1 MAVLTAKSLLFYSIR
16 YVMGRRYLYQDKHTR
31 WCHHPN
37 FAQCQS
43 VLTQCL
49 LAHKREVSVPPHMAV
64 IVCLCFSFYPHEV
77 PPTPLYP
84 SGTRGFP
91 ASSVSNPA
99 VATARF
105 SDGEKR
111 QIVSRLGF
119 APHDTQSVFQ
129 ARHRKRAP
137 GAFSPCFPT
146 GSTKL
151 SFLEPT
157 ASSVLILAAPREK
170 TNRNGEL
177 LPMRKALRFCLY
189 DRFI

>member
-1 MAVLTAKSLLFYSIR
+1 MHVRADEQKV
-16 YVMGRRYLYQDKHTR
+16 H
-31 WCHHPN
+31 
-37 FAQCQS
+37 QS
-43 VLTQCL
+43 
-49 LAHKREVSVPPHMAV
+49 
-64 IVCLCFSFYPHEV
+64 
-77 PPTPLYP
+77 PLYP
-84 SGTRGFP
+84 PGTRGIP

-99 VATARF
+99 VVTARF

-157 ASSVLILAAPREK
+157 ASSVLILAASRENTKQKRRVVPDRMHSPFLHCAPPIFVCFVLQLFLITRLPGARTAREVTQKMQTLKDK
-170 TNRNGEL
+170 TVS
-177 LPMRKALRFCLY
+177 MRKLCF
-189 DRFI
+189 DNS

>member
-1 MAVLTAKSLLFYSIR
+1 MLVRADEQKV
-16 YVMGRRYLYQDKHTR
+16 H
-31 WCHHPN
+31 
-37 FAQCQS
+37 QS
-43 VLTQCL
+43 
-49 LAHKREVSVPPHMAV
+49 
-64 IVCLCFSFYPHEV
+64 
-77 PPTPLYP
+77 PLYP
-84 SGTRGFP
+84 PGTRGIP

-157 ASSVLILAAPREK
+157 ASSVLILAASRENTK
-170 TNRNGEL
+170 QKRRVVPDRMHSPFFTLRSAYIRLFCPAVVSHNEVAWRANSAGSHTKNANIKRQDCFDAQAL
-177 LPMRKALRFCLY
+177 L
-189 DRFI
+189 

>member
-1 MAVLTAKSLLFYSIR
+1 MFELTNKKS
-16 YVMGRRYLYQDKHTR
+16 T
-31 WCHHPN
+31 N
-37 FAQCQS
+37 
-43 VLTQCL
+43 
-49 LAHKREVSVPPHMAV
+49 PP
-64 IVCLCFSFYPHEV
+64 CTLP
-77 PPTPLYP
+77 
-84 SGTRGFP
+84 GTRGIP

-170 TNRNGEL
+170 TNQNGEL
-177 LPMRKALRFCLY
+177 SPTGCTLRFYIALRLY
-189 DRFI
+189 SFVLSCSCFS